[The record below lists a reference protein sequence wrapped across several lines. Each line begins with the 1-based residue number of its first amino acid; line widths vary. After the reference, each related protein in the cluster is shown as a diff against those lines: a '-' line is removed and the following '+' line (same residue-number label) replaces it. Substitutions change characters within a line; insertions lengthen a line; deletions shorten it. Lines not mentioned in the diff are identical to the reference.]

1 MAIERI
7 RSLHAAISEALVEAD
22 SIREDS
28 ALALDASLQLATAG
42 IGLDSARHALEQI
55 IWPGLVENGA
65 EQLDALN

>member
-22 SIREDS
+22 SIMESS
-28 ALALDASLQLATAG
+28 ALAIDHSLRLSTAG
-42 IGLDSARHALEQI
+42 IGLDSARHALEAI
-55 IWPGLVENGA
+55 IWPGLAEDDL